1 MRRILNGL
9 RGGLTFETTFPLS
22 QGEEDFWSFVDNSFL
37 YPMVGAIVGAILGGI
52 AIPFSYLPEF
62 IAAGT
67 FLVVL
72 YLICGIL
79 HTDGLA
85 DFADGLVTGG
95 THSERRSVMKDEKT
109 GAAGLV
115 SIFATNIL
123 LFSGLVEL
131 FSIDSFYQ
139 IFLII
144 LTAEVLSKLGM
155 HSVLFFGTSAHEGMA
170 STFIDRMTRPD
181 WVGGFLISFAFSALF
196 MDPFV
201 ALPLIAV
208 FLIVLGMVKLGD
220 RVIGGINGDIAGAA
234 GEIVRPIAI
243 ILFVLI
249 DKVDVLALI

>member
-1 MRRILNGL
+1 MRRLINGL
-9 RGGLTFETTFPLS
+9 RGGLTFETTFPFS
-22 QGEEDFWSFVDNSFL
+22 QGEDDFWGFVDNSFL
-37 YPMVGAIVGAILGGI
+37 YPAVGAIVGAILGGI
-52 AIPFSYLPEF
+52 AILFSYLPEF

-85 DFADGLVTGG
+85 DFADGLVTRG

-131 FSIDSFYQ
+131 FSIDSYYQ
-139 IFLII
+139 IFLVV

-170 STFIDRMTRPD
+170 STFMDRMNWLD
-181 WVGGFLISFAFSALF
+181 WAGGLLISVAFSALF
-196 MDPFV
+196 LEPFV
-201 ALPLIAV
+201 VLPLIMV
-208 FLIVLGMVKLGD
+208 FLVVFGMVKLGN

-234 GEIVRPIAI
+234 GELIRPVTIA
-243 ILFVLI
+243 LFVLI
-249 DKVDVLALI
+249 YQIDLISLV